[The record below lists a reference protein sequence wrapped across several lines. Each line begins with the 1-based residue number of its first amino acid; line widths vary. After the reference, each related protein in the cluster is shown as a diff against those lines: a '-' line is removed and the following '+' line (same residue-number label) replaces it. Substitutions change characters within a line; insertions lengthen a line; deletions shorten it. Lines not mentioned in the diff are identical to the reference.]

1 MGQTA
6 VRFFTIPVRKTT
18 FPFHLVTKPIP
29 KILTGSLNQPQPFLL
44 LTYFQNIVNLAAG
57 TALYLS
63 SQRAAFLS
71 GRFVYANWNMEQLE
85 GIQEIVREDLL
96 KSGIKY
102 DEGLDSAAIPPGGK
116 EEL

>member
-1 MGQTA
+1 M
-6 VRFFTIPVRKTT
+6 RKTT

-71 GRFVYANWNMEQLE
+71 GRLVYANWNMEQLE
-85 GIQEIVREDLL
+85 GIQEQIVREDLL
-96 KSGIKY
+96 KSGIQY
-102 DEGLDSAAIPPGGK
+102 GEGLDSAAIPPGEK